1 MNTVNTLSTETQ
13 SERNV
18 GTTFAFKSQAHN
30 KFKKG
35 CLSESCSD
43 FKVAILFSLSLKRTL
58 LLVFHLFFSRYYSFI
73 LHFFVFLTH
82 IFIFHHFFII

>member
-13 SERNV
+13 SGRNG
-18 GTTFAFKSQAHN
+18 GTTFAFRSQAHN

-35 CLSESCSD
+35 CLAESCCD
-43 FKVAILFSLSLKRTL
+43 FKVAILFSLSSTRAL

-73 LHFFVFLTH
+73 LHIFVFLTH
-82 IFIFHHFFII
+82 TFIFHRLS